1 MQRMETFP
9 LQTSPCPSTGSEYH
23 FLMEDRLVARPT
35 KSSLE
40 RRDVRLNLRLT
51 PAERI
56 ALDIAAA
63 KAGFAPSEYAR
74 MQALNGRITVRAG
87 KTLSPELFTQLVRI
101 GTNLNQIAHRL
112 NAGDPRVP
120 PALAHLCE
128 QLEAI
133 LAREVAPDDP
143 AP

>member
-1 MQRMETFP
+1 M
-9 LQTSPCPSTGSEYH
+9 
-23 FLMEDRLVARPT
+23 ARPT

-56 ALDIAAA
+56 AIDMAAA

-74 MQALNGRITVRAG
+74 KQALQGRITVRQG

-120 PALAHLCE
+120 PALTSLCE
-128 QLEAI
+128 RLEALI
-133 LAREVAPDDP
+133 AREIESDGSEGHA
-143 AP
+143 